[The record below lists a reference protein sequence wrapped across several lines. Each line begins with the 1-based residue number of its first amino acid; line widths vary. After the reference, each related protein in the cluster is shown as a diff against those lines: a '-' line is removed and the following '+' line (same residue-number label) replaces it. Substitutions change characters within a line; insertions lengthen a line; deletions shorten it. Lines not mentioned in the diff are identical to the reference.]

1 METYT
6 VHIDNNN
13 WFSVDSKVIEFKKET
28 VRIVNLRSIKGFI
41 SEEFNLSDLKL
52 VEIIKHYLK
61 SSCNVELLNIYSR
74 RFNGLNWFEIYS
86 NTESSEKEL
95 KNKLCENS
103 RSSKSN
109 ENSELLENINIS
121 EKIDLSKIKSEI
133 KDSKNRL
140 IPSKLYENMN
150 QNFPKFQ
157 NIDID
162 SCKFIPIWYINGSLQ
177 SNAKYTELYTTFEI
191 LIHILSKRFITFKS
205 QLLSISSTEIQYA
218 KIKGYDIEDYLR
230 LEKKSLADLVLQKD
244 KEIISL
250 NAKMDEMM
258 KEMKT
263 QSNKIDNLQLDL
275 DKKSEIIINQNQE
288 IKDKTFQLEKSLSGL
303 ISTSKTALMYKQKS
317 DELAKA
323 GLVENKISTGNTN
336 EIFILLFRKDLNEQ
350 YHTSFPNEPKEYI
363 ILDTISCQEEN
374 RNKLLYK
381 DHKFDEETCEII
393 YETKKGNALDFNRFV
408 KTHGSLIQPISN
420 SKESI
425 QIRKYKIYKSNLPY
439 LIFEL
444 DRINN
449 ESKSIKDKIISN
461 NKKLIENISDP
472 LANVYEAIK
481 FNNSEQTNELKDV
494 LMVMNNQLTEMKND
508 NEKLREELKSSN
520 ENLINVIDKKLENN
534 KQEIKTELENNK
546 QEIIDSIKE
555 IMKKPAT
562 TDDLNLI
569 SNSINQLLFK
579 RRYREIYKCKKSGA
593 LVFFSGF
600 KKGKPI
606 NPQLLTLE
614 VLITSKFRD
623 VNNKIFEP
631 NENRKSKILS
641 KYM

>member
-1 METYT
+1 MEIYT

-13 WFSVDSKVIEFKKET
+13 WFSVDSKVIESGEEII
-28 VRIVNLRSIKGFI
+28 RIVNLRSIQGFI
-41 SEEFNLSDLKL
+41 GEKFNLSDSKL

-61 SSCNVELLNIYSR
+61 SSSNVELLNIYSR

-95 KNKLCENS
+95 KNKLCEFS
-103 RSSKSN
+103 HSSKSN
-109 ENSELLENINIS
+109 ENPKLLENINIS

-157 NIDID
+157 NVDID

-191 LIHILSKRFITFKS
+191 LIHILSKRFISFKS

-218 KIKGYDIEDYLR
+218 KIKGYDVEDYLR

-244 KEIISL
+244 KEILSL
-250 NAKMDEMM
+250 NNKIDEMM
-258 KEMKT
+258 KEMKN

-303 ISTSKTALMYKQKS
+303 ISTSKTALIYKQKS
-317 DELAKA
+317 DKLARN
-323 GLVENKISTGNTN
+323 GLAENKISTGHTN

-350 YHTSFPNEPKEYI
+350 YHLSFPNEPKEYI
-363 ILDTISCQEEN
+363 ILDTISCQREN

-381 DHKFDEETCEII
+381 DHKFDEITCKII
-393 YETKKGNALDFNRFV
+393 YETDKGNALDFNRFV

-420 SKESI
+420 SKDSI
-425 QIRKYKIYKSNLPY
+425 QIRKYKIHQSNLPY

-444 DRINN
+444 DRINS
-449 ESKSIKDKIISN
+449 ESKSIKDEIMSN
-461 NKKLIENISDP
+461 NQELIENISNP
-472 LANVYEAIK
+472 LVNVYEAIK

-494 LMVMNNQLTEMKND
+494 LMVMNNQITEMKND

-520 ENLINVIDKKLENN
+520 ENLINVIDQKLEDN

-555 IMKKPAT
+555 IMKKPARVE
-562 TDDLNLI
+562 DLDLI
-569 SNSINQLLFK
+569 SKSINRLLFK
-579 RRYREIYKCKKSGA
+579 RRYRKIYKCNNTGE
-593 LVFFSGF
+593 LIFFTSF
-600 KKGKPI
+600 KK
-606 NPQLLTLE
+606 
-614 VLITSKFRD
+614 
-623 VNNKIFEP
+623 
-631 NENRKSKILS
+631 RKT
-641 KYM
+641 Y

>member
-1 METYT
+1 MEIYT

-13 WFSVDSKVIEFKKET
+13 WFSVDSKVIESGEEII
-28 VRIVNLRSIKGFI
+28 RIVNLRSIQGFI
-41 SEEFNLSDLKL
+41 GESFNLKDSRLFDLIRNYL
-52 VEIIKHYLK
+52 IIG
-61 SSCNVELLNIYSR
+61 SNVELLNIYSR
-74 RFNGLNWFEIYS
+74 KFNGFNWFEIYNS
-86 NTESSEKEL
+86 LEIAIKSFENEHSRILECSKSE
-95 KNKLCENS
+95 ENS
-103 RSSKSN
+103 Q
-109 ENSELLENINIS
+109 LLENIKNS
-121 EKIDLSKIKSEI
+121 EKFDLSKISSEI
-133 KDSKNRL
+133 KDSKGMI
-140 IPSKLYENMN
+140 IPTKLYENIN
-150 QNFPKFQ
+150 SNLPKFQ
-157 NIDID
+157 KLELDQM
-162 SCKFIPIWYINGSLQ
+162 KFIPIWYINGSRT
-177 SNAKYTELYTTFEI
+177 SRAEYTELYTTFEI
-191 LIHILSKRFITFKS
+191 LIHILSKRFISFKS

-218 KIKGYDIEDYLR
+218 KIKGYDVEDYLR

-288 IKDKTFQLEKSLSGL
+288 IKDKTYQLEKSLSGL

-472 LANVYEAIK
+472 LVNVYEAIK

-534 KQEIKTELENNK
+534 KQEI
-546 QEIIDSIKE
+546 IDTIKE

-562 TDDLNLI
+562 TEDLNLI

-614 VLITSKFRD
+614 ILITSKFKD
-623 VNNKIFEP
+623 VNNKTFEP

>member
-1 METYT
+1 
-6 VHIDNNN
+6 
-13 WFSVDSKVIEFKKET
+13 
-28 VRIVNLRSIKGFI
+28 
-41 SEEFNLSDLKL
+41 
-52 VEIIKHYLK
+52 
-61 SSCNVELLNIYSR
+61 
-74 RFNGLNWFEIYS
+74 
-86 NTESSEKEL
+86 
-95 KNKLCENS
+95 
-103 RSSKSN
+103 
-109 ENSELLENINIS
+109 
-121 EKIDLSKIKSEI
+121 
-133 KDSKNRL
+133 
-140 IPSKLYENMN
+140 
-150 QNFPKFQ
+150 
-157 NIDID
+157 
-162 SCKFIPIWYINGSLQ
+162 
-177 SNAKYTELYTTFEI
+177 
-191 LIHILSKRFITFKS
+191 
-205 QLLSISSTEIQYA
+205 
-218 KIKGYDIEDYLR
+218 
-230 LEKKSLADLVLQKD
+230 
-244 KEIISL
+244 
-250 NAKMDEMM
+250 MM
-258 KEMKT
+258 KEMKI

-449 ESKSIKDKIISN
+449 ESKSIKDKIINN

-494 LMVMNNQLTEMKND
+494 LMIMNNQLTEMKND

-546 QEIIDSIKE
+546 QEIIDTIKE

-579 RRYREIYKCKKSGA
+579 RRYREIYKCKIRSI
-593 LVFFSGF
+593 S
-600 KKGKPI
+600 
-606 NPQLLTLE
+606 LLLRFQ
-614 VLITSKFRD
+614 K
-623 VNNKIFEP
+623 
-631 NENRKSKILS
+631 RKT
-641 KYM
+641 Y